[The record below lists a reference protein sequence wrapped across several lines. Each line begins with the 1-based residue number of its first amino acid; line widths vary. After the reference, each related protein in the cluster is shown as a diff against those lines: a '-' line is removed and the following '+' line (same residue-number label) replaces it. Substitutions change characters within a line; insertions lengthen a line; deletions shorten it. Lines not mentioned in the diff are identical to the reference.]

1 MKLFA
6 MVEKQVNQK
15 NVNSV
20 WLFDPYIDK
29 ESLPRLL
36 RILNDMGVKL
46 HVVTSEHKGS
56 NDSTRLKECK
66 TTCEQLGMIFTP
78 DMKIEMISSDAE
90 LHDRLLF
97 LCGKNYYPQVYNLSN
112 SLDNIGMNKPS
123 VVCKLDR
130 HIGGQVAEYYFDLH
144 DKMSKEG
151 KLQIIWES
159 QKCNTR
165 NRIACEEGG
174 GELTLHEVVE
184 HFNCRLKEC
193 GLDELRIVNERVEL
207 PITSSVDELMEKIC
221 EDLPGEWE
229 MVSVLI
235 AYVVYPKR
243 EELKKY
249 ITNNYNSIW
258 TKTIMDKLVECL
270 EKATVDESSTST
282 TTTVS
287 FDQSFRAKLEAMGYL
302 LEYSPDS
309 MLSHRLRWSG
319 NYAADILMIGDFDAY
334 ELLLKQI
341 VKMEDWASSVKR
353 EILLYKLA
361 DRMAYRDNI
370 ADALARK
377 CLQSDVDDLIAL
389 GMQWFIKKRD
399 IKSVSDL
406 VKNEDQLHVFY
417 NEFVINLQVEDCRK
431 KYRDIINTDKI
442 TDEQWLE
449 KKDFWE
455 VTMQQVKNAWVD
467 IFLDNLTA
475 DELDKSF
482 AGLTMRSCI
491 DVCDLVEMLYDKKK
505 ISSEEIGFFLNKK
518 LFEKT
523 HSLLKGYWNFRDFHD
538 GKMYLMLLNS
548 NSMQKCRQETIDEMA
563 RCEKKVLKELQDVF
577 LPKKD
582 YAKWKWYIDSLI
594 WCFAMRLLCNKDW
607 IDYDDL
613 TKNDGKLLSR
623 QKEIVSIL
631 KKNKIILEKYSDAYK
646 ILERYNK
653 G

>member
-1 MKLFA
+1 M
-6 MVEKQVNQK
+6 
-15 NVNSV
+15 
-20 WLFDPYIDK
+20 
-29 ESLPRLL
+29 
-36 RILNDMGVKL
+36 
-46 HVVTSEHKGS
+46 
-56 NDSTRLKECK
+56 
-66 TTCEQLGMIFTP
+66 
-78 DMKIEMISSDAE
+78 
-90 LHDRLLF
+90 
-97 LCGKNYYPQVYNLSN
+97 
-112 SLDNIGMNKPS
+112 
-123 VVCKLDR
+123 
-130 HIGGQVAEYYFDLH
+130 
-144 DKMSKEG
+144 
-151 KLQIIWES
+151 
-159 QKCNTR
+159 
-165 NRIACEEGG
+165 
-174 GELTLHEVVE
+174 
-184 HFNCRLKEC
+184 
-193 GLDELRIVNERVEL
+193 
-207 PITSSVDELMEKIC
+207 
-221 EDLPGEWE
+221 
-229 MVSVLI
+229 
-235 AYVVYPKR
+235 
-243 EELKKY
+243 
-249 ITNNYNSIW
+249 
-258 TKTIMDKLVECL
+258 
-270 EKATVDESSTST
+270 
-282 TTTVS
+282 
-287 FDQSFRAKLEAMGYL
+287 
-302 LEYSPDS
+302 
-309 MLSHRLRWSG
+309 
-319 NYAADILMIGDFDAY
+319 
-334 ELLLKQI
+334 
-341 VKMEDWASSVKR
+341 
-353 EILLYKLA
+353 
-361 DRMAYRDNI
+361 
-370 ADALARK
+370 
-377 CLQSDVDDLIAL
+377 DDLIAL